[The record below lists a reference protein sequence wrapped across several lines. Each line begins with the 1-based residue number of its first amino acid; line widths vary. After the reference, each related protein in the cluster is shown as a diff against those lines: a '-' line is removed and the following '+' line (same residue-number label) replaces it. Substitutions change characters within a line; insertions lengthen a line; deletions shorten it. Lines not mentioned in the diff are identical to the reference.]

1 MKKIKVKSLKND
13 SFKKYG
19 QLISDSKNCPDV
31 ENDLIKYW
39 DSVFELDLTEGLNT
53 GIVEGKSNDREV
65 DGVEK
70 HTDSPEII
78 AALSDDFIILLGKG
92 EAESKIEYDAF
103 LVKHGTAIVLDENTW
118 HSVPLAVNESCRC
131 LIVFKK
137 DTFANDLVLN
147 DLSEK
152 IKIII

>member
-13 SFKKYG
+13 SFQKYG

-31 ENDLIKYW
+31 ENDLINYW
-39 DSVFELDLTEGLNT
+39 DSVFDLDLTEGLNT
-53 GIVEGKSNDREV
+53 GIVKGKSNNKVV

-70 HTDSPEII
+70 HKASPEII
-78 AALSDDFIILLGKG
+78 AALSDDFIIILADSEGK
-92 EAESKIEYDAF
+92 SKDEYDAF
-103 LVKHGTAIVLDENTW
+103 LVKQGTAIVLNKNTW

-131 LIVFKK
+131 LIIFKK